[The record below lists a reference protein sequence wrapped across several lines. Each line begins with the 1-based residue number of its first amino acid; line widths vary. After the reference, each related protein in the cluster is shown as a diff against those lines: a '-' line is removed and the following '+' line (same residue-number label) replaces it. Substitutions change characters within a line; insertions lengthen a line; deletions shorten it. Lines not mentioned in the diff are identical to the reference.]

1 MRLKKRLLAFSR
13 RLHARIR
20 KTRYMHKMRCL
31 LINRRSL
38 LLALRLLWK
47 TPIFP
52 SNSRFPRLCA
62 KCLLKLKRLVS
73 ILPMTYFFSSRRRHT
88 MYIGDWSSDVCSS
101 DLRLA
106 MNTMKKEA
114 EKLPEDVELLLPWH
128 AAGTLSRRDA
138 ARVEQ
143 ALANDNELAA
153 RYDMVREELGEAIR
167 LNETLGAPSARAMQT
182 LFAKI
187 DAEPARKPRASFNI
201 GVWLTDF
208 VTGFQP
214 RTLAYGAT
222 AAALAIV
229 LQAGILA
236 GVFVKE
242 GSVGF
247 TSASLTT
254 NEPAS
259 YVAVR
264 FNPQASAAGIT
275 KFLADNKATIVGGPA
290 SGGMF
295 KLRVS
300 DSSLSE
306 AELSAVVKTMSASPV
321 IGLAAKAN

>member
-1 MRLKKRLLAFSR
+1 
-13 RLHARIR
+13 
-20 KTRYMHKMRCL
+20 
-31 LINRRSL
+31 
-38 LLALRLLWK
+38 
-47 TPIFP
+47 
-52 SNSRFPRLCA
+52 
-62 KCLLKLKRLVS
+62 
-73 ILPMTYFFSSRRRHT
+73 
-88 MYIGDWSSDVCSS
+88 
-101 DLRLA
+101 

-153 RYDMVREELGEAIR
+153 RYDMVREELGETIR
-167 LNETLGAPSARAMQT
+167 LNETLGAPSARAMQD

-187 DAEPARKPRASFNI
+187 DAEPARKPKASFNL
-201 GVWLTDF
+201 GTWLTDF

-242 GSVGF
+242 GNVGGF
-247 TSASLTT
+247 VAASLTT
-254 NEPAS
+254 NEQAS

-264 FNPQASAAGIT
+264 FNPQANAADIT
-275 KFLADNKATIVGGPA
+275 KFLADNKATIVGGPT

-300 DSSLSE
+300 DNSLSE

>member
-1 MRLKKRLLAFSR
+1 
-13 RLHARIR
+13 
-20 KTRYMHKMRCL
+20 
-31 LINRRSL
+31 
-38 LLALRLLWK
+38 
-47 TPIFP
+47 
-52 SNSRFPRLCA
+52 
-62 KCLLKLKRLVS
+62 
-73 ILPMTYFFSSRRRHT
+73 
-88 MYIGDWSSDVCSS
+88 
-101 DLRLA
+101 
-106 MNTMKKEA
+106 MNTKKNEA

-153 RYDMVREELGEAIR
+153 RYEMVREELGETIR
-167 LNETLGAPSARAMQT
+167 LNETLGAPSARAMQD

-187 DAEPARKPRASFNI
+187 DAEPARKPKVSFNL
-201 GVWLTDF
+201 GAWLTDF

-242 GSVGF
+242 GGSF

-254 NEPAS
+254 NEGAT

-264 FNPQASAAGIT
+264 FNPQASAADIT
-275 KFLADNKATIVGGPA
+275 KFLADNQASIVGGPA
-290 SGGMF
+290 TGGLF

-300 DSSLSE
+300 NKAMSE
-306 AELSAVVKTMSASPV
+306 DEHSAVVKKLAADPV
-321 IGLAAKAN
+321 IGFAVKD